1 MCIFIEFLIMFSL
14 LLGFIEIVLSS
25 GGILAF
31 SGIVSFILAFV
42 LMFVFKVP
50 IPELFLT
57 ITVPAF
63 VVLFALS
70 LVVIVLAYKAHRRKP
85 LIGEKTL
92 IGRTGRCVKRIER
105 DAPGLVEIDGEIW
118 SAFSDD
124 VIEKG
129 ERIRVVDQKS
139 IKLKVEK
146 GV

>member
-1 MCIFIEFLIMFSL
+1 MFSL
-14 LLGFIEIVLSS
+14 LLVFIEIVLSS

-105 DAPGLVEIDGEIW
+105 DTPGLVEIDGEIW